1 MKFRDF
7 IEESDNSVED
17 IWDREDLNSLI
28 KEYIFDLSSED
39 IKDFYTE
46 ILYILDPDNY
56 EDYDLDLEDESL
68 IDNIFKSVESISDDD
83 IYYLTDYFIEI
94 LEEEGIDSEEELEEK
109 MSNQA
114 KMKARKLRKK
124 PAYKKAARLKKKCK
138 QRFSDKLKKT
148 ENANIPYVC
157 GSDGKLH
164 KGMKR
169 KDRIKLKKKRKR
181 NKNKIIK

>member
-7 IEESDNSVED
+7 IEESDSTVED
-17 IWDREDLNSLI
+17 IWAREDLNSLI
-28 KEYIFDLSSED
+28 REYIFDLSSED
-39 IKDFYTE
+39 IKDFYIE

-56 EDYDLDLEDESL
+56 EDYDLDLENQSL
-68 IDNIFKSVESISDDD
+68 IDNIFKSVESISDNV

-94 LEEEGIDSEEELEEK
+94 IDNEGISDEDNVSEK
-109 MSNQA
+109 MTNQA

-124 PAYKKAARLKKKCK
+124 PAYKKAVRLKKKCK
-138 QRFSDKLKKT
+138 QRFHDKIKKT